1 MRGNEL
7 LDALAYADADL
18 ILEAENAGRRKR
30 KRLPA
35 GRIALI
41 AAAAVLLGTTAVAAG
56 VLLTRPNVRTD
67 PSGLTMTADGE
78 AAALPEEAEE
88 AILAAVDPER
98 GYKAYFEF
106 DTVEEWQA
114 FFGLPFAFFET
125 DGFLTM
131 GPIDTIVTT
140 KEGEDGVRKPTSA
153 LSGSIVSR
161 YREDSAPVPGES
173 PALLWSGELEI
184 LVSYTG
190 KAASFDRFESA
201 QEEQTVEDYTTPS
214 GIPCVIAKTV
224 TDGGQI
230 AHFRLYYSFDAVS
243 CCLRTHTHTDSE
255 EEAAAI
261 LEDLKT
267 IADSLEIRSPGE

>member
-1 MRGNEL
+1 MRENEL

-18 ILEAENAGRRKR
+18 ILEAENAQRRKR

-35 GRIALI
+35 GRIVLI

-67 PSGLTMTADGE
+67 PAGLTMTADGE

-114 FFGLPFAFFET
+114 FFGLPFAFFESS
-125 DGFLTM
+125 DFLRM
-131 GPIDTIVTT
+131 GPIETFVTT
-140 KEGEDGVRKPTSA
+140 EEGDDGVRKPTSA

-161 YREDSAPVPGES
+161 YREDSAPAPGES

-190 KAASFDRFESA
+190 KAASSDRFASVR
-201 QEEQTVEDYTTPS
+201 EQTVEDYTTPS

-224 TDGGQI
+224 TDSGQI

-243 CCLRTHTHTDSE
+243 CCLRTHTSTDSE
-255 EEAAAI
+255 QEAAAL

-267 IADSLEIRSPGE
+267 FADSLAIRSPGE

>member
-18 ILEAENAGRRKR
+18 ILEAENAQRRKR

-35 GRIALI
+35 GRIVLI

-56 VLLTRPNVRTD
+56 VLLTRPNVKTD
-67 PSGLTMTADGE
+67 PAGLTMTADGE

-98 GYKAYFEF
+98 GYKAYFDF
-106 DTVEEWQA
+106 DTAEEWQA
-114 FFGLPFAFFET
+114 FFDLPFAFFESS
-125 DGFLTM
+125 DFLRM
-131 GPIDTIVTT
+131 GPIETFVTT
-140 KEGEDGVRKPTSA
+140 EEGDDGVRKPTSA

-161 YREDSAPVPGES
+161 YREDSAPAPGES

-190 KAASFDRFESA
+190 KAAASDRFASVR
-201 QEEQTVEDYTTPS
+201 EQTVEDYTTPS

-224 TDGGQI
+224 ADGGQNTQ
-230 AHFRLYYSFDAVS
+230 FCLYYSFDSVS
-243 CCLRTHTHTDSE
+243 YRLRVRTYTDSA
-255 EEAAAI
+255 EEAAA
-261 LEDLKT
+261 LLADLKAF
-267 IADSLEIRSPGE
+267 ADSLVIRYPGE